1 MMADDKWKQLDV
13 RTDLALEARESFPG
27 DGGEIAG
34 VEVKEWN
41 AAEERVKV
49 TEVVILNQKGAEAMG
64 KPVGTYLTLEA
75 LELAEKDEDFHQ
87 EVVEE
92 LAVQIRKLMAKH
104 HVWKNSEFAETG
116 ESCHESDRGEI
127 SKKRIGRDGYEYRAP
142 SVLVV
147 GLGNMAAT
155 PDSLG
160 PRVLENLQVTR
171 HLSLEYGKEFCE
183 RNGYPVLSGLAPGV
197 MAQTGMETAEIVSGV
212 VKETRPDMLI
222 VVDALAARSAKRLG
236 VTIQLS
242 DTGIHPGSGVGNH
255 RNQLTEESLHVP
267 VLAVGVPTVIGAAA
281 VVHDTVD
288 ALVKALEDGNGSME
302 TDENVLYEWVR
313 EILAPEFGPMYV
325 TPHDIDERVKT
336 LSYTISEAI
345 HEALFA

>member
-1 MMADDKWKQLDV
+1 MMMADERWKQLNV

-34 VEVKEWN
+34 VEVREWD
-41 AAEERVKV
+41 AGDGAIKI
-49 TEVVILNQKGAEAMG
+49 TEVAVKNQEGARAMG

-75 LELAEKDEDFHQ
+75 PGLAEKDEDFHK

-92 LAVQIRKLMAKH
+92 LARQIRKLMRMH
-104 HVWKNSEFAETG
+104 RVWCKQEVY
-116 ESCHESDRGEI
+116 C
-127 SKKRIGRDGYEYRAP
+127 AP

-171 HLSLEYGKEFCE
+171 HLSLEYGREFCE
-183 RNGYPVLSGLAPGV
+183 RNGYPVLSGLTPGV
-197 MAQTGMETAEIVSGV
+197 MAQTGMETAEIVGGV
-212 VKETRPDMLI
+212 VKETRPDLVF

-255 RNQLTEESLHVP
+255 RNALTEETLQVP
-267 VLAVGVPTVIGAAA
+267 VFAIGVPTVIGAAA
-281 VVHDTVD
+281 VVHDTVG
-288 ALVKALEDGNGSME
+288 ALVKALKQECATRQIGGYVE
-302 TDENVLYEWVR
+302 TRSAEEQYMLIREVLE
-313 EILAPEFGPMYV
+313 PEFGPMYV
-325 TPHDIDERVKT
+325 TPYDIDERVKN

>member
-1 MMADDKWKQLDV
+1 MADERWKHLEV
-13 RTDLALEARESFPG
+13 RTDLALEARESCPG
-27 DGGEIAG
+27 DGGEVEG
-34 VEVKEWN
+34 VAVNVWN
-41 AAEERVKV
+41 AAEEKLKV
-49 TEVVILNQKGAEAMG
+49 TEVVVLDQNGAKAMG
-64 KPVGTYLTLEA
+64 KPVGTYITLEA
-75 LELAEKDEDFHQ
+75 PELAEKDEDFHR
-87 EVVEE
+87 EVVKE
-92 LAVQIRKLMAKH
+92 LAGQIRKLMVKH
-104 HVWKNSEFAETG
+104 HVWNVS
-116 ESCHESDRGEI
+116 
-127 SKKRIGRDGYEYRAP
+127 EYRAP
-142 SVLVV
+142 SVLAV

-183 RNGYPVLSGLAPGV
+183 RNGYPVLSGLTPGV
-197 MAQTGMETAEIVSGV
+197 MAQTGMETAEIVTAV
-212 VKETRPDMLI
+212 VKETRPDLLI

-255 RNQLTEESLHVP
+255 RNQLNEDVLHIP
-267 VLAVGVPTVIGAAA
+267 VLALGVPTVIGAAA

-288 ALVKALEDGNGSME
+288 ALVGALGNEKKEGTDREEDQMDQ
-302 TDENVLYEWVR
+302 TRLFDWVR
-313 EILAPEFGPMYV
+313 SVLELEFGPMYV

-336 LSYTISEAI
+336 LSYTLSEAI